1 MTTTKKQL
9 QEELDIAI
17 SALAEKDLDTKMLE
31 IRVDKLKSE
40 LDYAERMQDTIRR
53 NYKSLEDIN
62 SELNTRVNVLT
73 IVIIIACISV
83 NLLVTFF

>member
-17 SALAEKDLDTKMLE
+17 SALAEKDLDNKMLE
-31 IRVDKLKSE
+31 MRVEKLKDE
-40 LDYAERMQDTIRR
+40 LDSTEQLQSIIRR
-53 NYKSLEDIN
+53 NYKDLEDTN

-73 IVIIIACISV
+73 FVIIIACISV
-83 NLLVTFF
+83 SLLVSFF

>member
-9 QEELDIAI
+9 QQELDIAT
-17 SALAEKDLDTKMLE
+17 SALAEKDLDNKMLE
-31 IRVDKLKSE
+31 MRINKLRTDLHYS
-40 LDYAERMQDTIRR
+40 DSIQSTIRE
-53 NYKSLEDIN
+53 NYKDLEYIN

-83 NLLVTFF
+83 SLLVSFF

>member
-17 SALAEKDLDTKMLE
+17 SALAEKDLDNKMLE
-31 IRVDKLKSE
+31 MRINKLRTDLHYS
-40 LDYAERMQDTIRR
+40 DSIQSTIRE
-53 NYKSLEDIN
+53 NYKDLEYIN

-83 NLLVTFF
+83 SLLVSFF

>member
-17 SALAEKDLDTKMLE
+17 SALAEKDLDNKMLE

-40 LDYAERMQDTIRR
+40 LDYAERLQDTIRR

-62 SELNTRVNVLT
+62 NDLNTRVNVLT

-83 NLLVTFF
+83 SLLVSFF